1 MQRQGYRIMRMV
13 FNDDKGDK
21 NIGSTRIFVYNL
33 HHWLSQLGYDVHL
46 NDWTHYSGYDVAL
59 FGKNVE
65 VEQIQKA
72 RAQNPKLM
80 CGSIHP
86 SDYTKGKRKVIK
98 QSDFFIVGCIEER
111 DYYCRYSNNIFIFLD
126 LERSFNKVKKHED
139 HEPIVLGYH
148 GNLDHLAQFHPYL
161 KPALEILAKEIPV
174 KLLVVFNKKQLGPWR
189 VGRPAIEIEEVQW
202 ELNTIQEQLLRCD
215 IGLVPGLTPISPAE
229 KKVIFSLLKCTRRG
243 IRSYKHD
250 YLLRFKNTTNSG
262 RAFVFHQLGIPVVS
276 DFLTS
281 NFHILADPRCG
292 YLAHSTE
299 GWLFAL
305 RDLCRSAE
313 KRQEIAQNAVTE
325 FNRLC
330 NPLEWSGRL
339 YQDIENMWQR
349 FRHISFPK

>member
-1 MQRQGYRIMRMV
+1 MQRQDYRIMKMV
-13 FNDDKGDK
+13 FNDDKGDES
-21 NIGSTRIFVYNL
+21 IGSTRIFVYNL

-72 RAQNPKLM
+72 RAQNPKLI
-80 CGSIHP
+80 CGCIHP
-86 SDYTKGKRKVIK
+86 SDITNQKREIMK

-111 DYYCRYSNNIFIFLD
+111 DYYLRYSNNVFIFLD
-126 LERSFNKVKKHED
+126 LERMFKKIKRHED

-148 GNLDHLAQFHPYL
+148 GNLEHLTQIHPYL

-174 KLLVVFNKKQLGPWR
+174 KLLVVFNKRLGPWR

-250 YLLRFKNTTNSG
+250 YLLRFKNNTNSG
-262 RAFVFHQLGIPVVS
+262 RAFVFHQLGIPVIS
-276 DFLTS
+276 DFLPS
-281 NFHILADPRCG
+281 SFHILADPKCG
-292 YLAHSTE
+292 YLAHSKE
-299 GWLFAL
+299 GWLYAL
-305 RDLCRSAE
+305 RDLCKSAE
-313 KRQEIAQNAVTE
+313 KRQKIAQNALAE
-325 FNRLC
+325 FQRHYD
-330 NPLEWSGRL
+330 PLECSRRL
-339 YQDIENMWQR
+339 YEDVENLWKR
-349 FRHISFPK
+349 LILSPK